1 MIVKTLIKNLEY
13 GQLELGC
20 CKTLDQHL
28 CGLNVWIVN
37 YLLSRKCH
45 LYITFIK
52 FRTVLYG
59 YQRLCVQVSHLLSC
73 KGMQT
78 YSSNRNII
86 HRFLMAYNIFIGT
99 AWTSLKEHAVNK
111 LSMILPKN
119 MGGFFLFCYLYFE
132 NYSEFL
138 WKLCR
143 KKNATW

>member
-1 MIVKTLIKNLEY
+1 MLQTFISFINKIRDWETIMLY
-13 GQLELGC
+13 P
-20 CKTLDQHL
+20 
-28 CGLNVWIVN
+28 LN
-37 YLLSRKCH
+37 KCH

-119 MGGFFLFCYLYFE
+119 MGNL
-132 NYSEFL
+132 S
-138 WKLCR
+138 
-143 KKNATW
+143 